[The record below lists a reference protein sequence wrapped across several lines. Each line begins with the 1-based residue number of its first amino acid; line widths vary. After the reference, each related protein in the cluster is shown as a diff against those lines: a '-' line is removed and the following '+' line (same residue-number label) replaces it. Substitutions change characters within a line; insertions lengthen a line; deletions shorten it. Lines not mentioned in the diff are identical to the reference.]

1 MSKVGIVTD
10 STSCLPEG
18 LIEEFDIKV
27 VPVGVTLDDRTFMDT
42 DITAEE
48 FWRLFKAAKNLPTT
62 HAANPAS
69 FASAFKEHAKTKE
82 SVLCILVSHKLSA
95 THEAAIQA
103 KEMVREDYPN
113 LQVEIMDS
121 KTSTGALGFIV
132 LEAARAAKENKSL
145 SEVMKVVEDM
155 IPRVKFVVGMN
166 TMKYLIKTGRAPKS
180 ALIGEFLKIKPLIGM
195 VSGTGLVESMGR
207 VNGWSKTMLKLAE
220 MVQEHT
226 DTSKPLHVMVHYTDS
241 IENGEELK
249 SYINSKYNCAEV
261 HLTPYSPVMAAATG
275 PVVSVAFYS

>member
-10 STSCLPEG
+10 STSCLPPE

-48 FWRLFKAAKNLPTT
+48 FWKLFKAAKNLPTT

-69 FASAFKEHAKTKE
+69 FADAYKEHVRTRD

-95 THEAAIQA
+95 THEAAVQA
-103 KEMVREDYPN
+103 KEMVRGDYPN
-113 LQVEIMDS
+113 LKVEIMDS

-132 LEAARAAKENKSL
+132 LEAAKAAKENKSL
-145 SEVMKVVEDM
+145 NEVIEIAEEM

-180 ALIGEFLKIKPLIGM
+180 ALIGEFLKIKPMIGM
-195 VSGTGLVESMGR
+195 VSRTGMVESMGR
-207 VNGWSKTMLKLAE
+207 INGWNKTMLKLAD

-226 DTSKPLHVMVHYTDS
+226 DTSRPLHVMVHYTDN
-241 IENGEELK
+241 IENGEELT
-249 SYINSKYNCAEV
+249 SYITSKYNCAEV
-261 HLTPYSPVMAAATG
+261 YLTPYSPVMAAATG

>member
-10 STSCLPEG
+10 STSCVPRELA
-18 LIEEFDIKV
+18 EEYDIKV

-42 DITAEE
+42 EITAEE
-48 FWRLFKAAKNLPTT
+48 FWRLFKAARNLPTT

-69 FASAFKEHAKTKE
+69 FASAFKEHAQTRE
-82 SVLCILVSHKLSA
+82 SVACILVSHKLSA
-95 THEAAIQA
+95 THEAAVQA
-103 KEMVREDYPN
+103 KEMVKEDYPN

-132 LEAARAAKENKSL
+132 LEAAKAAKDNKSL
-145 SEVMKVVEDM
+145 DEVIKVAGDM

-180 ALIGEFLKIKPLIGM
+180 ALIGEFLKIKPMIGM

-207 VNGWSKTMLKLAE
+207 VNGWNKTMLKLAD

-226 DTSKPLHVMVHYTDS
+226 DTSKPLHVMVHYTDNV
-241 IENGEELK
+241 ENGEELK
-249 SYINSKYNCAEV
+249 NYVTSRYNCAEV
-261 HLTPYSPVMAAATG
+261 YLTPYSPVMAAATG

>member
-10 STSCLPEG
+10 STSCVPRELA
-18 LIEEFDIKV
+18 EEYDIKV

-42 DITAEE
+42 EITAEE
-48 FWRLFKAAKNLPTT
+48 FWRLFKAAKNLPIT

-69 FASAFKEHAKTKE
+69 FASAFKEHAKTRE
-82 SVLCILVSHKLSA
+82 NVVCILVSHKLSA
-95 THEAAIQA
+95 THEAAVQA
-103 KEMVREDYPN
+103 KEMVKEDYPN

-132 LEAARAAKENKSL
+132 LEAAKAAKDNKSL
-145 SEVMKVVEDM
+145 DEVIKVAEDM

-180 ALIGEFLKIKPLIGM
+180 ALIGEFLKIKPMIGM
-195 VSGTGLVESMGR
+195 VSGTGMVESMGR
-207 VNGWSKTMLKLAE
+207 VNGWNKTMLKLAD

-226 DTSKPLHVMVHYTDS
+226 DTSKPLHVMVHYTDN

-249 SYINSKYNCAEV
+249 NYVTSRYNCTEV
-261 HLTPYSPVMAAATG
+261 YLTPYSPVMAAATG